1 MSEDCA
7 TSCLCGFIAI
17 SRHVFYLLKTAIIFY
32 LVFVCRFTPRCFFL
46 FKTTFIS
53 LAFCPFTA
61 RFFVSVQNCNYV
73 PLTFCRFTPRCFFLF
88 KTTFIS
94 LAFCPFTA
102 RFFVS
107 VQNCNYVPLT
117 FCRFTA
123 RCFYLFK
130 TAIIFCLVFVCRFTA
145 LFCLFNICAVQN
157 NVLCCSKQ
165 CKVQ

>member
-1 MSEDCA
+1 MPQKSVANCFCKAVCLSEGCA
-7 TSCLCGFIAI
+7 TSCLCGLIAI

-73 PLTFCRFTPRCFFLF
+73 PLTFCRFTPRCF
-88 KTTFIS
+88 
-94 LAFCPFTA
+94 
-102 RFFVS
+102 
-107 VQNCNYVPLT
+107 
-117 FCRFTA
+117 
-123 RCFYLFK
+123 YLFK

-157 NVLCCSKQ
+157 NVKYNKYSLLMMNCQTKCNSQK
-165 CKVQ
+165 KVVE